1 MKKILLA
8 LLAIAFVASCSSGH
22 DVIGDDPEDNT
33 ENTSPEEDLD
43 TPDAVRYMLP
53 SSKRLDLTA
62 EQEGMVDGNNRFAFS
77 LANYL
82 HNEREAGNDK
92 GKSMLVSP
100 MGVSF
105 VLGMLDEG
113 ASGEGQAL
121 IAKTLGMENSSV
133 EKVSGLCKSLM
144 TQLPTMD
151 PNVKIT
157 FANALFCNKPYILN
171 AEYEANVKA
180 SYDAAC
186 TSLDFASGAA
196 LSTINQWVSDKTGGL
211 IPTALEEISPEAMF
225 YLVNTLYYNATWT
238 NQFDKART
246 TQEDFSAS
254 DGTKVRVAMMHN
266 EALVGYSSTDLYD
279 AVALGYG
286 SGRWNMYVLLPAEGK
301 TVGDVLNKISNATV
315 KDIMPQMMYSE
326 VALSLPKFSTSDGVS
341 LVKAM
346 NTMGLGSLFNV
357 DSPLTGMFEGKTAV
371 IGDMFQKSRIDV
383 TEEGTQM
390 TAVTVG
396 AGIESDDLE
405 TGKHTF
411 NANRPFVYV
420 IADTACHAVLL
431 VGTYT
436 GK

>member
-1 MKKILLA
+1 MKKFLLP

-33 ENTSPEEDLD
+33 ENTSPEDPD

-62 EQEGMVDGNNRFAFS
+62 EQEDMVNGNNRFAFS

-82 HNEREAGNDK
+82 HNEREVGNDK

-396 AGIESDDLE
+396 AGIDSDDLE

>member
-33 ENTSPEEDLD
+33 ENTSPEEDPD

-62 EQEGMVDGNNRFAFS
+62 EQEDMVNGNNRFAFS

-396 AGIESDDLE
+396 AGIDSDDLE

>member
-1 MKKILLA
+1 MKKILLP
-8 LLAIAFVASCSSGH
+8 LLAIAFLASCSSEP
-22 DVIGDDPEDNT
+22 DVIGDVPEGNT
-33 ENTSPEEDLD
+33 EETSPEDPD
-43 TPDAVRYMLP
+43 PTDAVRYMLP
-53 SSKRLDLTA
+53 SSKKLDLTA
-62 EQEGMVDGNNRFAFS
+62 EQEEMVNGNNRFAFS

-82 HNEREAGNDK
+82 HNERDAGKDK

-157 FANALFCNKPYILN
+157 FANALFSNKPYILN
-171 AEYEANVKA
+171 SEYEANVKA
-180 SYDAAC
+180 SYDATVA
-186 TSLDFASGAA
+186 SLDFASGTA

-211 IPTALEEISPEAMF
+211 IPTALEEINPEAMF

-254 DGTKVRVAMMHN
+254 DGKKVRVAMMHN

-286 SGRWNMYVLLPAEGK
+286 SGRWNMYILLPAEGK
-301 TVGDVLNKISNATV
+301 TVGDVLDKISNATV
-315 KDIMPQMMYSE
+315 KDIMPRMMYSE

-346 NTMGLGSLFNV
+346 NTMGLGSLFNA

-396 AGIESDDLE
+396 AGIDLDDSE